1 MKRCE
6 KCFGEYDE
14 RIAAGVCPHCGYMQ
28 GEQQDDPR
36 YLPIGCMLHDRY
48 IIGGVVGAGGFG
60 ITYKAWD
67 AKYNVCKAIKEYFQQ
82 GVVNRIPGD
91 TEVFVSAPKRQEE
104 FEYGK
109 ERLLE
114 EARIVAKF
122 QSSSIVRVDDFF
134 EENGTSYM
142 VMEFLDY
149 ETLEDYLI
157 RQKRPLTED
166 EAVRIG
172 VRLCEAL
179 DEIHH
184 AGVVHRDISPDNIFV
199 SKEGGVKIIDFGSA
213 RLSKEDTDSRLIV
226 LKPGYAPPE
235 QYEKIDPN
243 NDLQQ
248 AWTDIYALGATLY
261 VVVTGKVPAE
271 STDRKADFDAHTD
284 RVCYPKEINQNI
296 PEYLS
301 NTIMTAMAIN
311 IHERF
316 QNAAQMKEALMQKRK
331 VLPVEAVRKKKKA
344 RRTAGIAAGIA
355 VVLLLVGIF
364 AGNLT
369 KNKKEI
375 VLDPATISV
384 WYSLSSDEGL
394 AAEKTNALQS
404 IYDALYDG
412 DQFANVKIEM
422 RGIDENSY
430 RQELDKAYDAG
441 RMPTV
446 FESVQSDDEC
456 MKAAQSLK
464 ELADMP
470 GTNDCQFQAAFEKYI
485 QTGTQMPMAFNVP
498 VVYINTEVVTDSA
511 DLKSIAG
518 MNELLA
524 LCGGEMKYKPMS
536 VQNGLKAV
544 YSEVFPEFSSYDGKM
559 SSEKEFMEGQTAIC
573 FGDTSIY
580 FQIRDVLPGKFS
592 MLTLNVGS
600 IPCQYANCWSM
611 TASEGAEKVAAETFL
626 AYLISNNA
634 QDIYYLQGG
643 NPGLPMNAAALD
655 GYDDVRKQFAQV
667 VADCGR
673 YTFQ

>member
-14 RIAAGVCPHCGYMQ
+14 MVAAGVCPYCGYMR
-28 GEQQDDPR
+28 GEKQDDPR
-36 YLPIGCMLHDRY
+36 YLPIGSMLHERY

-67 AKYNVCKAIKEYFQQ
+67 TKHSICKAIKEYFQQ

-91 TEVFVSAPKRQEE
+91 TEVFVSAPKRREE

-109 ERLLE
+109 QRLLE

-142 VMEFLDY
+142 VMEFLAY
-149 ETLEDYLI
+149 KTLEEYLI
-157 RQKRPLTED
+157 DRKKTLNED
-166 EAVRIG
+166 EAVGIG

-179 DEIHH
+179 EEIHH
-184 AGVVHRDISPDNIFV
+184 AGVIHRDISPDNIFV
-199 SKEGGVKIIDFGSA
+199 NDEGSVKIIDFGSA

-235 QYEKIDPN
+235 QYEKIDPE

-261 VVVTGKVPAE
+261 VAMTGKVPAE

-284 RVCYPKEINQNI
+284 RVCYPREINQNI
-296 PEYLS
+296 PDYLS

-316 QNAAQMKEALMQKRK
+316 QDAAQMKRALLQERK
-331 VLPVEAVRKKKKA
+331 VLPVETVRKKKKA

-355 VVLLLVGIF
+355 AVLLL
-364 AGNLT
+364 AGVFGGRLS
-369 KNKKEI
+369 KNRTEV
-375 VLDPATISV
+375 VLAPASISV
-384 WYSLSSDEGL
+384 WYSLSGDESL
-394 AAEKTNALQS
+394 AAEKENALKE
-404 IYDALYDG
+404 IYDALYEG
-412 DQFANVKIEM
+412 DQFIHVSIEM
-422 RGIDENSY
+422 RGIPEELY
-430 RQELDKAYDAG
+430 REELRKAYAEEKMPTAFESVSENDEYMQSAIG
-441 RMPTV
+441 LRDMADMPEKDDCRFETSFEAYVREGVRMPT
-446 FESVQSDDEC
+446 
-456 MKAAQSLK
+456 
-464 ELADMP
+464 
-470 GTNDCQFQAAFEKYI
+470 
-485 QTGTQMPMAFNVP
+485 AFNVP
-498 VVYINTEVVTDSA
+498 VIYINTEAVPDAASLRKVK
-511 DLKSIAG
+511 DLS
-518 MNELLA
+518 ELLA
-524 LCGGEMKYKPMS
+524 LSGGEMKYKPMS
-536 VQNGLKAV
+536 VQRSQESSYASV
-544 YSEVFPEFSSYDGKM
+544 FPDFSDYADRMYSETDFIAGK
-559 SSEKEFMEGQTAIC
+559 TAVC

-580 FQIRDVLPGKFS
+580 FMVREALPGKFTMVS
-592 MLTLNVGS
+592 LGKES
-600 IPCQYANCWSM
+600 IPCEYANYWSM
-611 TASEGAEKVAAETFL
+611 TASDDAEKAAAETFL

-643 NPGLPMNAAALD
+643 NAGLPINAAALEE
-655 GYDDVRKQFAQV
+655 YDNIRKQFGQI
-667 VADCGR
+667 VADDDL